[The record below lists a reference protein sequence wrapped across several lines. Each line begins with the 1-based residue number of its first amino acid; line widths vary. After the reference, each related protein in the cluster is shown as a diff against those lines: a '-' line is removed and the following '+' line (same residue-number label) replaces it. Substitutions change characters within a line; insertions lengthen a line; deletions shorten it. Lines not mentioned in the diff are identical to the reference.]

1 MMSFIQ
7 FIKEFVEPVEV
18 EPADYN
24 TDTGDRDFKEKKF
37 PLSMTFPEVK
47 EEAVRLRAKFIVR
60 TSYVNERR
68 PGHWYIKGIGSRM
81 SFEEI
86 KEILDENERLGKHSR
101 RKAWLIQY

>member
-1 MMSFIQ
+1 MSSYA
-7 FIKEFVEPVEV
+7 EPHAKV
-18 EPADYN
+18 EPAFKEYKYN

-37 PLSMTFPEVK
+37 PLSMTYDEVK
-47 EEAVRLRAKFIVR
+47 EEAIRLRAKFIVQ
-60 TSYVNERR
+60 TSRYGRN

-101 RKAWLIQY
+101 RKSWLIEY